1 MPLTLSKE
9 QQEEVLRK
17 MKTAFSDFQ
26 YFDSLI
32 TKPIRKLIEDA
43 TRQEI
48 TPALVDNVIKHY
60 IENPS
65 QYKSKEKE
73 KKEIFDKMKIIL
85 TATAV
90 YLRSLHPAGQ
100 SRFYRS
106 VDELLR
112 HYPHWNEQLDSSKP
126 EDAKELELLLNFRN
140 FMSLA
145 LELIKGKN
153 KKIFLL
159 RVVERLEG
167 SNNEYITG
175 TGQKASVTRRA
186 TDIFHSESGV
196 PFTHREKDEKE
207 EKEEKAEVA
216 EEGREGNSNS
226 ASITHNKRFLQEEE
240 EEEREKDRGTQG
252 GGGGGSGGERDH
264 SLPLAHKKTKTS
276 HPHPHPHHSLPLNP
290 LHPPLLGTNASSHPR
305 RQYSPGNNNT
315 INPNPTGG
323 GGGSSDLIEVDSLTA
338 EHLLNEDY
346 QESFTEVIRRVIP
359 SENIAGSALPLN
371 RVISATSAFPLPLGN
386 TPRGRTIA
394 AALPLPLPSLSLPV
408 DDNYHYSSSL
418 TEEIRKEL
426 R

>member
-1 MPLTLSKE
+1 LTVLHKRILQTMPLTLSKE
-9 QQEEVLRK
+9 QQEEILRK

-48 TPALVDNVIKHY
+48 TPALVENVVKHY

-106 VDELLR
+106 VDELLI
-112 HYPHWNEQLDSSKP
+112 HYPHWNDQLDSSKP

-207 EKEEKAEVA
+207 EKEEKEEMV
-216 EEGREGNSNS
+216 EEGKEGNINS
-226 ASITHNKRFLQEEE
+226 ASITHNKRFHQEEE
-240 EEEREKDRGTQG
+240 QEESG
-252 GGGGGSGGERDH
+252 GQGGERDN
-264 SLPLAHKKTKTS
+264 SLAHKKTKTS
-276 HPHPHPHHSLPLNP
+276 HPHHSSLPLNP
-290 LHPPLLGTNASSHPR
+290 LHPPLLGTNSAHPR
-305 RQYSPGNNNT
+305 RQYSPGNNNN
-315 INPNPTGG
+315 NPNPNPNRGG
-323 GGGSSDLIEVDSLTA
+323 SDLIEVDSLTT
-338 EHLLNEDY
+338 EQLLNEDY

-359 SENIAGSALPLN
+359 SENITGPALPHN

-386 TPRGRTIA
+386 TPRGGGMGRGA
-394 AALPLPLPSLSLPV
+394 AALPPPPLPL